1 MSDRVKKKLRAK
13 RKKAERLAVAKAI
26 DENGHHAKEQKQ
38 KPKKQKSRK

>member
-13 RKKAERLAVAKAI
+13 RKKAERLVVANAI

-38 KPKKQKSRK
+38 KPKKKSRK